1 LSSDPGLSNT
11 LPEIRERQSR
21 VGSSLRVARGLL
33 LRRMLRTRSS
43 MANAKGDVVES
54 DELHDVC
61 RFGGAYFDAGVGSLG
76 GSDAGV
82 AV

>member
-1 LSSDPGLSNT
+1 VDCCCDVCCVRDQVWGL
-11 LPEIRERQSR
+11 
-21 VGSSLRVARGLL
+21 
-33 LRRMLRTRSS
+33 
-43 MANAKGDVVES
+43 ANAKGDVVES